1 MLVDE
6 VHPSLL
12 VCHALALTSFHE
24 ARVLFHVSGTGSS
37 FDVEGSWAR
46 TYSMLP
52 LFPLDS
58 HQRVMA
64 FFNVDVEQML
74 ARKVLAALEASI
86 CVSLVVVNLVLVV
99 GLESQRLS
107 VRRQVASHGE

>member
-1 MLVDE
+1 ML
-6 VHPSLL
+6 S
-12 VCHALALTSFHE
+12 
-24 ARVLFHVSGTGSS
+24 
-37 FDVEGSWAR
+37 
-46 TYSMLP
+46 

-74 ARKVLAALEASI
+74 TGEVLAALEASI

-99 GLESQRLS
+99 GLKGQGLS
-107 VRRQVASHGE
+107 VGWQVASHGE

>member
-1 MLVDE
+1 
-6 VHPSLL
+6 
-12 VCHALALTSFHE
+12 
-24 ARVLFHVSGTGSS
+24 
-37 FDVEGSWAR
+37 
-46 TYSMLP
+46 MLP

-64 FFNVDVEQML
+64 FFNMDVEQML
-74 ARKVLAALEASI
+74 AGKVLAALEASI

-107 VRRQVASHGE
+107 VRWQVASHGE